1 VVKKDRQHNCYT
13 PAYPKKMLP
22 TFYQTHLQKQLAP
35 AQFILLTVL
44 LNLIQS
50 EKQVRLERLARVFP
64 YPITTESR
72 RRKLQRF
79 LDLPHLTI
87 SLIWFPLITYWLI
100 TYCSVGTRL
109 SIAIDRSQWGP
120 INLFM
125 VSLIWERRAIPL
137 YWSLLPKL
145 GNSNFESQTINLQQ
159 VLPLFSEYKVIVL
172 GDREFCSVDLGNWL
186 REKGVS
192 FCLRLKK
199 NQCIETEHL
208 VWQRLDELGIVPGTS
223 LYFQGKRVRKTQPAT
238 GFDVACKWKR
248 NYGAW
253 KVDEAWFILTD
264 LGSLPAAIDA
274 YKQRMGIEEMFRDC
288 KIGGYDLE
296 GTSLKGDRLINMI
309 LLMTL
314 AYSSGIFQGT
324 EMRKKQVQKYVS
336 RRKEPKKRYRR
347 RSTFGVGLDGEKWV
361 NYLEQYSDEV
371 EQLMKLAPNKRR
383 FYQQGMRAATLI
395 QSIS

>member
-1 VVKKDRQHNCYT
+1 
-13 PAYPKKMLP
+13 MIP
-22 TFYQTHLQKQLAP
+22 TFYLIHLKKQLSS
-35 AQFILLTVL
+35 AQCKLIEILLP
-44 LNLIQS
+44 LIQS
-50 EKQVRLERLARVFP
+50 EKQVRLERLSRVFP

-100 TYCSVGTRL
+100 TYCRVGQTL
-109 SIAIDRSQWGP
+109 SIAIDRSQWGR

-125 VSLIWERRAIPL
+125 VSPICPRRAIPL

-145 GNSNFESQTINLQQ
+145 GNSNFESQITNLQQ

-172 GDREFCSVDLGNWL
+172 GDREFCSVDLANWL

-199 NQCIETEHL
+199 NHCIETEHL
-208 VWQRLDELGIVPGTS
+208 VWQRLDELGIIPGTS

-238 GFDVACKWKR
+238 GFDVACKCQR
-248 NYGAW
+248 NYGGW

-264 LGSLPAAIDA
+264 LGSLPAAINA

-288 KIGGYDLE
+288 KTVGYDLE
-296 GTSLKGDRLINMI
+296 GTNLKGDRLINMI

-314 AYSSGIFQGT
+314 AYTWAIFQGT
-324 EMRKKQVQKYVS
+324 ELKKKQVQKYVS

-347 RSTFGVGLDGEKWV
+347 RSTFGVGLDAEKWV
-361 NYLEQYSDEV
+361 NYLKQYSDEV
-371 EQLMKLAPNKRR
+371 EQLMKLTPNKRR

>member
-1 VVKKDRQHNCYT
+1 
-13 PAYPKKMLP
+13 MIL
-22 TFYQTHLQKQLAP
+22 TFYQTHLQKYLTP
-35 AQFILLTVL
+35 SQFLVMTILLS
-44 LNLIQS
+44 LIQS
-50 EKQVRLERLARVFP
+50 EKQVRLERLSRVFP
-64 YPITTESR
+64 YLITAESR

-87 SLIWFPLITYWLI
+87 ELIWFPLITYWLT
-100 TYCSVGTRL
+100 TYCRVGQSL
-109 SIAIDRSQWGP
+109 SLAIDRSQWGC

-145 GNSNFESQTINLQQ
+145 GSSNFESQTTNLQP

-172 GDREFCSVDLGNWL
+172 GDREFCDVDLGNWL

-199 NQCIETEHL
+199 NHCIETEHL
-208 VWQRLDELGIVPGTS
+208 VWQRLDELGIVSGTS

-288 KIGGYDLE
+288 KTGGYDLE
-296 GTSLKGDRLINMI
+296 GTSLKGERLINMI

-324 EMRKKQVQKYVS
+324 EMKKKQVQKYVS
-336 RRKEPKKRYRR
+336 RRKEPKKRYQR

-371 EQLMKLAPNKRR
+371 EELMKLTPNKRR

>member
-1 VVKKDRQHNCYT
+1 
-13 PAYPKKMLP
+13 MIP
-22 TFYQTHLQKQLAP
+22 TFYLIHLNKQLSS
-35 AQFILLTVL
+35 AQFKLIGILLP
-44 LNLIQS
+44 LIQS
-50 EKQVRLERLARVFP
+50 EKQVRLERLSRVFP

-79 LDLPHLTI
+79 LDLPNLTI

-100 TYCSVGTRL
+100 TYCRVGTRL
-109 SIAIDRSQWGP
+109 SIAIDRSQWGR

-145 GNSNFESQTINLQQ
+145 GNSNFESQTTNLQQ
-159 VLPLFSEYKVIVL
+159 VLPLFSQYKVIVL

-199 NQCIETEHL
+199 NHCIETEHL

-288 KIGGYDLE
+288 KTGGYDLE
-296 GTSLKGDRLINMI
+296 GTSLKGDRLIKMI

-314 AYSSGIFQGT
+314 AYSSGIFQGN

-371 EQLMKLAPNKRR
+371 EQLMKLTPSKRR